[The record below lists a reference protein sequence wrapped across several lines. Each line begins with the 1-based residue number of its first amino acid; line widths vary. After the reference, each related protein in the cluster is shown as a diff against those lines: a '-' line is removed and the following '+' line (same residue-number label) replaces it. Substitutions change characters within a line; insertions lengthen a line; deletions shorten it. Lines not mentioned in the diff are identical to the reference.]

1 MPSVRRSMTM
11 IFIQATKDDDP
22 RFVALVRRSVAASV
36 RSFQPADVFVVRIDH
51 WFDHKWFAFAGK
63 LYGAL
68 AFYKSQRLTV
78 PPFIPARVVSEEVF
92 TLGADRATYNKSRRQ
107 SLHRYQH
114 SGENLSRCIGHVS
127 DSAVFV
133 WFSGDTAHTELGSL
147 MVYAIQGETQH
158 GWYASFRQDADW
170 KLNKVRGLSR
180 AELIYMLERELDGAI
195 VGQTIHPTGASVG

>member
-1 MPSVRRSMTM
+1 MVRRSTTM
-11 IFIQATKDDDP
+11 ISIQLTKDDDP

-36 RSFQPADVFVVRIDH
+36 RSFQPADVFVIRIDH

-68 AFYKSQRLTV
+68 AFHKPQRLTV
-78 PPFIPARVVSEEVF
+78 PPFIPDRVVSEEVF
-92 TLGADRATYNKSRRQ
+92 TLGIDRATYNKSRAQ

-114 SGENLSRCIGHVS
+114 SGENLSRSIGHVS
-127 DSAVFV
+127 DSAVLV
-133 WFSGDTAHTELGSL
+133 WFSGDTAHTDLGSL

-158 GWYASFRQDADW
+158 GWYASFRRGADW

-180 AELIYMLERELDGAI
+180 AELISRIDKDLDDQI
-195 VGQTIHPTGASVG
+195 VEQTIQPTGASVG